1 MFFENIVRGEFI
13 FALSTKNKLRND
25 DKTKSIK
32 INRCLRAF
40 GRYDIST
47 KDKEA
52 SVLIEV
58 IITIVMISKKYCVY
72 SKHHSYLSF
81 RKYIALFMLAIAVF

>member
-13 FALSTKNKLRND
+13 SALSTKIKLRND

-32 INRCLRAF
+32 INRCFRAF

-52 SVLIEV
+52 SVLI
-58 IITIVMISKKYCVY
+58 
-72 SKHHSYLSF
+72 
-81 RKYIALFMLAIAVF
+81 

>member
-13 FALSTKNKLRND
+13 SAVSTKIKLRND

-40 GRYDIST
+40 SRYDIST

-52 SVLIEV
+52 SVLI
-58 IITIVMISKKYCVY
+58 
-72 SKHHSYLSF
+72 
-81 RKYIALFMLAIAVF
+81 